1 MRPMQHISY
10 IYIYQNA
17 PLIRIGWISI
27 KKKKKKKKTE
37 GQSCHLPQQYRNLS
51 FCFIF
56 WEIISFDL

>member
-27 KKKKKKKKTE
+27 KKKKKKKKKNSGTGMKLE
-37 GQSCHLPQQYRNLS
+37 AA
-51 FCFIF
+51 I
-56 WEIISFDL
+56 

>member
-27 KKKKKKKKTE
+27 KKKKKKTE
-37 GQSCHLPQQYRNLS
+37 DRAVICLSNIEICHFVLS
-51 FCFIF
+51 FGK
-56 WEIISFDL
+56 